1 MTTYEN
7 LAKFPCYGCEY
18 ATITNHYIPVFWC
31 VKRHKYVKKCFK
43 KCKDREDG
51 QIKTAYM
58 VHRCTEVFVRNG
70 EFYFKIEGTDGT
82 VFGLTPLVVIPLFP

>member
-1 MTTYEN
+1 MTYEN

-31 VKRHKYVKKCFK
+31 DKRHKYVKKCFK

-51 QIKTAYM
+51 HPSNIQWYEEQHKLG
-58 VHRCTEVFVRNG
+58 RF
-70 EFYFKIEGTDGT
+70 
-82 VFGLTPLVVIPLFP
+82 